1 MSFSR
6 LLDERSMS
14 SGGSI
19 QAVRRSSLAVV
30 RQHDSTALNRDS
42 RPRRT
47 ALHGPHGSGP
57 IGNPNSGSRSEL
69 SALESRSARLSPN
82 TLLVRAWRSLI
93 ELRIDDALATV
104 AQFEAEIARADAPVA
119 TRARV
124 SAEVLRAVLLVL
136 KSQDGATVRAP
147 LAGLESRQRS
157 GENRAALA

>member
-1 MSFSR
+1 MSFSC
-6 LLDERSMS
+6 LLDEGSMS

-19 QAVRRSSLAVV
+19 QAVRQSSLAVI
-30 RQHDSTALNRDS
+30 RQHESTALNRDS
-42 RPRRT
+42 RPRLA
-47 ALHGPHGSGP
+47 ALHGPHGG
-57 IGNPNSGSRSEL
+57 G
-69 SALESRSARLSPN
+69 ATAPN

-104 AQFEAEIARADAPVA
+104 AQFEDEIARAEAPVA